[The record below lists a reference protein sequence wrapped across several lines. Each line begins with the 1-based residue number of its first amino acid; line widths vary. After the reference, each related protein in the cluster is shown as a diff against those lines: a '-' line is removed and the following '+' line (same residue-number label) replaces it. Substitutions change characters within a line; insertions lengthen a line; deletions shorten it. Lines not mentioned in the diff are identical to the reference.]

1 MEQQINRFQT
11 YFEDMKKQCNEKITE
26 LREQER
32 GDEANLEKVRLN
44 IYDIFLTMFE
54 VSLKSSSDAKKVG
67 EAFLQKLDIIPK
79 NWRAS
84 YKKAEEFGDE
94 EKSCIEEIKLN
105 TVEEIR
111 NSFHQI
117 WEDFM

>member
-1 MEQQINRFQT
+1 MEQQISRFQT

-79 NWRAS
+79 NWRVS
-84 YKKAEEFGDE
+84 YKKAE
-94 EKSCIEEIKLN
+94 
-105 TVEEIR
+105 
-111 NSFHQI
+111 NS
-117 WEDFM
+117 ETKKRDVLKRLS